1 MSSLACDIVT
11 PEAKLMSG
19 DYYMVVVP
27 GVEGEMGFL
36 EGHSPLVSALSD
48 GVIRLRKEAGSDVEH
63 IAMQGG
69 YVEVTGEKVIV
80 LADRACL
87 VKDIVV
93 EDVKAE
99 REAALSQI
107 EALSADEAAA
117 KSTLDATVAWC
128 DLRLKAVSA

>member
-48 GVIRLRKEAGSDVEH
+48 GIIRLRKDADTDVEKL
-63 IAMQGG
+63 AMQGG

-107 EALSADEAAA
+107 EALSAEEAAA
-117 KSTLDATVAWC
+117 KSTLENTIAWC